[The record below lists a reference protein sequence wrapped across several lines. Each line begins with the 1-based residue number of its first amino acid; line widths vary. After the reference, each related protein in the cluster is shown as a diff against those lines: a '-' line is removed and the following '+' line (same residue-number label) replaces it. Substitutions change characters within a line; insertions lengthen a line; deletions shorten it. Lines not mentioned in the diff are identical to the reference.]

1 MRPPACRV
9 EPWRY
14 TLSAMQSTHQLY
26 CADSR
31 RMEPISDNSVDL
43 IVTSPPY
50 PMIAMWDQQ
59 FASADSQVDAALRRG
74 DGVAA
79 WEAMHRQLDRVW
91 AECSRVVKPG
101 GFICVNIGDATRTVD
116 GDFRLYSNH
125 SRIIASLL
133 SLGLVQLP
141 AVLWRK
147 ASTSPTKFMG
157 SGMLPAGA
165 YVTLEHEYVLIFRN
179 GGRRQFKTESAREN
193 RRRSALWWEERNRW
207 YSDLWEFKGIR
218 QRLSGTDIG
227 FEGVAARERSAAF
240 PFELAYR
247 LIHMYSVQ
255 TDVVLDPFAG
265 TGTTLAAA
273 MAGGRNSIGIELEEF
288 FVEQARRHLLGIEAE
303 LNACSRDRLEQ
314 HKLFIENYRTRK
326 GEPKHY
332 NQFYQCP
339 VVSTQEMDIRL
350 PLITDVYTG
359 KEHIT
364 AEHTW
369 NME

>member
-1 MRPPACRV
+1 
-9 EPWRY
+9 
-14 TLSAMQSTHQLY
+14 
-26 CADSR
+26 
-31 RMEPISDNSVDL
+31 
-43 IVTSPPY
+43 
-50 PMIAMWDQQ
+50 MIAMWDQQ

>member
-1 MRPPACRV
+1 V
-9 EPWRY
+9 EPGRY

-31 RMEPISDNSVDL
+31 HMEPIADNSVDL
-43 IVTSPPY
+43 VVTSPPY
-50 PMIAMWDQQ
+50 PMISMWDKQ
-59 FASADSQVDAALRRG
+59 FASFAPEIDAALRRG

-125 SRIIASLL
+125 SRIISAFHT
-133 SLGLVQLP
+133 LGLVQLP

-147 ASTSPTKFMG
+147 ATNSPTKFMG

-179 GGRRQFKTESAREN
+179 GGRRQFKTESARAN
-193 RRRSALWWEERNRW
+193 RRRSGLWWEERNRW
-207 YSDLWEFKGIR
+207 YSDVWEFKGSR
-218 QRLSGTDIG
+218 QGLSGADIG
-227 FEGVAARERSAAF
+227 FDGAAARERSAAF

-265 TGTTLAAA
+265 TGTTLTAA
-273 MAGGRNSIGIELEEF
+273 MAGARNSIGIELEES
-288 FVEQARRHLLGIEAE
+288 FVEQARRRLLGLKME
-303 LNACSRDRLEQ
+303 LNSCSRDRLQ
-314 HKLFIENYRTRK
+314 RHKLFIEDYRTRK
-326 GEPKHY
+326 GAPKHY
-332 NQFYQCP
+332 NEFYRYP
-339 VVSTQEMDIRL
+339 VVTSQETDIRL
-350 PLITDVYTG
+350 PFIADVYSRE
-359 KEHIT
+359 KHIT

-369 NME
+369 KME